1 MTFWCGSDSG
11 SQDPYLWKMDPDPTP
26 DPTPF
31 FIDFRMHIFHI
42 SYFFLITCPQAHHL
56 QSRKSNFL
64 LKFCVKIYFE
74 AIISVRSAHLWE
86 KKDPDPYLRLMD
98 LDPVWKAQK
107 YADPADPDPDPDP
120 QHWLKPGITY
130 LQHGLIKRR
139 NLDDQQNNIR

>member
-1 MTFWCGSDSG
+1 
-11 SQDPYLWKMDPDPTP
+11 
-26 DPTPF
+26 
-31 FIDFRMHIFHI
+31 
-42 SYFFLITCPQAHHL
+42 
-56 QSRKSNFL
+56 
-64 LKFCVKIYFE
+64 
-74 AIISVRSAHLWE
+74 
-86 KKDPDPYLRLMD
+86 MD